1 MALKDSLR
9 ALGVNTFNLT
19 DMVEGVNRLL
29 LPKDQKLALLARYE
43 QEEKITIPSDLYA
56 RVS

>member
-1 MALKDSLR
+1 MAIRDSLR
-9 ALGVNTFNLT
+9 ALGVNTGNLT

-29 LPKDQKLALLARYE
+29 LPKEQKLSLLARYE
-43 QEEKITIPSDLYA
+43 SEEKVTIPADLYA